1 MELSKVSSGAEKLN
15 PVDFDMSQL
24 CFEVAGRYDAVCEQN
39 GWTLQLEANKECMVR
54 ADPAMMERVL
64 HNLLGNATHHMG
76 ADGVFVLRAI
86 PMPNGGCRVEVEDHG
101 PGIPPEELPH
111 LFDRYYRARQ
121 DAGKTG
127 TGLGLSITKAILQQH
142 DFPFGV
148 NSTIG
153 KGSTFW
159 FEMKAPQ

>member
-1 MELSKVSSGAEKLN
+1 MCCGPSPCQTA
-15 PVDFDMSQL
+15 
-24 CFEVAGRYDAVCEQN
+24 VAGWKWRTTA
-39 GWTLQLEANKECMVR
+39 
-54 ADPAMMERVL
+54 PASR
-64 HNLLGNATHHMG
+64 
-76 ADGVFVLRAI
+76 
-86 PMPNGGCRVEVEDHG
+86 
-101 PGIPPEELPH
+101 PEELPH

-148 NSTIG
+148 NSTVG

>member
-1 MELSKVSSGAEKLN
+1 VVQHQTE
-15 PVDFDMSQL
+15 PV
-24 CFEVAGRYDAVCEQN
+24 VAADGHVIAAV
-39 GWTLQLEANKECMVR
+39 
-54 ADPAMMERVL
+54 
-64 HNLLGNATHHMG
+64 G
-76 ADGVFVLRAI
+76 ADVKAAGPDGAGGAAAALFALHELGF
-86 PMPNGGCRVEVEDHG
+86 MPDG

-148 NSTIG
+148 NSTVG

>member
-1 MELSKVSSGAEKLN
+1 MIGLREEFPVVAMDFQTAGEASAQIKRLLKKLGVNSGVVRRLSIACYEAEINLVIHSMGGRLTLI
-15 PVDFDMSQL
+15 VDAH
-24 CFEVAGRYDAVCEQN
+24 EV
-39 GWTLQLEANKECMVR
+39 TLIS
-54 ADPAMMERVL
+54 D
-64 HNLLGNATHHMG
+64 
-76 ADGVFVLRAI
+76 D
-86 PMPNGGCRVEVEDHG
+86 DG

-148 NSTIG
+148 NSTVG